1 MNFHVLHPLPL
12 PCLVFFLIKIKSSIS
27 LNSTLTL
34 DPRPSNNL
42 HFLNLVAEELPSAWL
57 IK

>member
-42 HFLNLVAEELPSAWL
+42 YFLNLVAEELPSAW
-57 IK
+57 

>member
-12 PCLVFFLIKIKSSIS
+12 PFLVLFLIKIKSSIS

-42 HFLNLVAEELPSAWL
+42 HFLNLVAEELPSAW
-57 IK
+57 